1 MSSIPPTQVQIQ
13 CVDVVDILTRSN
25 AIAVHA
31 IIMKT
36 LTDTMVD
43 SDSMEESMEISV
55 EAEVINMLLLEDGL
69 KRNVEMEILRDGEN
83 HTALQI
89 VYLNRIVTVSMNTRR
104 EESVEDI
111 SLKDAEL
118 RNSLREETRG
128 TEMMDTVEITNTRL
142 TRIME
147 ENGDME
153 ETDMPRIT
161 VTIISK

>member
-1 MSSIPPTQVQIQ
+1 
-13 CVDVVDILTRSN
+13 
-25 AIAVHA
+25 
-31 IIMKT
+31 MKT

-43 SDSMEESMEISV
+43 SDSMEKSMDKSV

-89 VYLNRIVTVSMNTRR
+89 VYLNRIVTVSMNTGR

-111 SLKDAEL
+111 SLRDAEHV
-118 RNSLREETRG
+118 NPLREETRG

-153 ETDMPRIT
+153 KTDVPRIT

>member
-1 MSSIPPTQVQIQ
+1 
-13 CVDVVDILTRSN
+13 VDVVDILTRSN